1 MIYRLLKYSYLLIFF
16 LISNLIYS
24 QGYCPPSVD
33 ESNRA
38 LSFDGNDDFVTI
50 PYIFNPNDDFTISF
64 WFKKSDY
71 GSGSS
76 DIVISQA
83 VGDAGGGSEPRS
95 TIIASKTNPNRRI
108 YSSIKGDKYM
118 NQGLEIDK
126 WTHVA
131 LVHDTDGGS
140 GNGNIQWYYN
150 GIQHGD
156 PHNVNADSNNDGEF
170 YLGKNAQNSQFFKGL
185 IDEVRIWNTTRTFAQ
200 IQSDIHNDANTSDPS
215 LLVHYNMGTVTSTI
229 LVNNSSYGAIY
240 NGVLSNGASGT
251 SASSS
256 IGKLTSFGYEK
267 NSYTKAEKNPIPV
280 VLGDSGGVFSS
291 SAGLTLN
298 AATGEIDLSA
308 STPGTYSINYT
319 IPSSCSTASSKSIS
333 ITPSNTIDFSYPQK
347 VYCITDGIITP
358 TLNGPS
364 GGTFYSDPP
373 GLYIDRNNGSIVTA
387 SSTVDD
393 YDVYY
398 LRGTPAPNAIN
409 WTTIGDIKAKAGSS
423 GSIPIQNNFG
433 ISVRLNAAGNVLIT
447 NAINSDNNADNAGE
461 MKAYFNNGGTWERI
475 GHNIGGESD
484 QPRLT
489 DNKNTAHI
497 AVNDAGDII
506 AMSNPQSDSGCSD
519 CGRVIV
525 LKRKNGIWSQLGSEI
540 HGENANVGKKF
551 FGLSI
556 ALNSAGNVL
565 AIGDEKDKEAGAN
578 KGIVHIYEFNG
589 TDWILSLIHI

>member
-1 MIYRLLKYSYLLIFF
+1 M
-16 LISNLIYS
+16 
-24 QGYCPPSVD
+24 
-33 ESNRA
+33 
-38 LSFDGNDDFVTI
+38 
-50 PYIFNPNDDFTISF
+50 
-64 WFKKSDY
+64 
-71 GSGSS
+71 
-76 DIVISQA
+76 
-83 VGDAGGGSEPRS
+83 
-95 TIIASKTNPNRRI
+95 
-108 YSSIKGDKYM
+108 
-118 NQGLEIDK
+118 
-126 WTHVA
+126 
-131 LVHDTDGGS
+131 
-140 GNGNIQWYYN
+140 
-150 GIQHGD
+150 
-156 PHNVNADSNNDGEF
+156 
-170 YLGKNAQNSQFFKGL
+170 
-185 IDEVRIWNTTRTFAQ
+185 
-200 IQSDIHNDANTSDPS
+200 
-215 LLVHYNMGTVTSTI
+215 
-229 LVNNSSYGAIY
+229 
-240 NGVLSNGASGT
+240 
-251 SASSS
+251 
-256 IGKLTSFGYEK
+256 
-267 NSYTKAEKNPIPV
+267 
-280 VLGDSGGVFSS
+280 
-291 SAGLTLN
+291 
-298 AATGEIDLSA
+298 SA

-333 ITPSNTIDFSYPQK
+333 ITPSNTIDFSYPSNII
-347 VYCITDGIITP
+347 CLTEGIVSP
-358 TLNGPS
+358 TLINGGTV

-475 GHNIGGESD
+475 GHNIGGESN
-484 QPRLT
+484 QPLLT
-489 DNKNTAHI
+489 NNKNTAHI

-589 TDWILSLIHI
+589 TDWVRKGATGKINPSGGTDPTPNWGWSVDLDSSGNTVVIGSRSHKNNRGRFAVYEYNGTDWIRKGDSKSPGPGNYSGYDVSINAEGNMILVGLPYFNGQRGSVNAYKYNPITNKWDWWHTPNKSKEVLSDPHKKNYKSALQEFTQSKGFSVPT